1 MDIEDIA
8 SNHVP
13 GPAHGEAWNPGAY
26 GAKWDGP
33 GDAANPFTYY
43 SAGEFSG
50 MSAGLG
56 LESPQIGDAAFQ
68 TADLSVIPRL
78 KDYVE
83 FGIVSGEFV
92 CDPSGGGGSA
102 FVKIC
107 RVNWGDGIDE
117 FGICEFYAQSLGPDV
132 NIQVDGNI
140 VATVGVGTITFDIL
154 YQETRD
160 PETETIDGFFGL
172 RINGSEVGPPV
183 QTTRVMYGDP
193 ISVFKLEIGKLLWES
208 VEPTAILITRASM
221 NIPQIPL
228 PANPATTTVLY
239 KLANGAAPVSIT
251 KLTRR
256 LPADKSQSIQDASRV
271 YSLRSVTL
279 KKKG

>member
-8 SNHVP
+8 ANHAP

-43 SAGEFSG
+43 SAGQFSG

-56 LESPQIGDAAFQ
+56 LESPQAGDAAFQ
-68 TADLSVIPRL
+68 TVDLSVIPRL

-83 FGIVSGEFV
+83 FAVISGEFT
-92 CDPSGGGGSA
+92 CDPSGGGTGA
-102 FVKIC
+102 FLKVC
-107 RVNWGDGIDE
+107 AVNWGDGVDE
-117 FGICEFYAQSLGPDV
+117 FGFCEFYAQSLGADV
-132 NIQVDGNI
+132 NIQLDGNI
-140 VATVGVGTITFDIL
+140 VATVSTGLITFAVV
-154 YQETRD
+154 YQETPD
-160 PETETIDGFFGL
+160 FEAGTINGIFSL
-172 RINGSEVGPPV
+172 RINGDQVGPPV
-183 QTTRVMYGDP
+183 FSSRVMYEEP
-193 ISVFKLEIGKLLWES
+193 LTEFKLEIGKMFWES
-208 VEPTAILITRASM
+208 VEPAAILITRANL

-228 PANPATTTVLY
+228 PANPVTTTVLY
-239 KLANGAAPVSIT
+239 KLANGAAPMSIT